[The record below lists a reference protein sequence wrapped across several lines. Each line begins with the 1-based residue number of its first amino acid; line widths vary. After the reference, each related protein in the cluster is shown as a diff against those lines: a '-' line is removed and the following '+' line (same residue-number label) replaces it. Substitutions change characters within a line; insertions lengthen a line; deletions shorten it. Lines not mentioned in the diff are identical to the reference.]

1 MNKMVIWFDLDGV
14 IFDSYEVWDQVVQGI
29 LKHHGVAY
37 TQQIREELWRI
48 PMEDV
53 NAYLLQLVESS
64 LDENEFERQKMNQ
77 LQSLY
82 RAVDSFFAFQIHS
95 HLRTSPQVAIN
106 TR

>member
-1 MNKMVIWFDLDGV
+1 MNKMVIWFDFDGV

-53 NAYLLQLVESS
+53 NAYL
-64 LDENEFERQKMNQ
+64 
-77 LQSLY
+77 
-82 RAVDSFFAFQIHS
+82 
-95 HLRTSPQVAIN
+95 
-106 TR
+106 